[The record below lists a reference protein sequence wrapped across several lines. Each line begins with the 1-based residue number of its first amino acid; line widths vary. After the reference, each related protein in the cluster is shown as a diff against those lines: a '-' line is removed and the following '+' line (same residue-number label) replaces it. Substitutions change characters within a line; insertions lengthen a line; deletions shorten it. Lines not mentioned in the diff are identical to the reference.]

1 MTMRLTLVHPAI
13 GRRPGQS
20 YIRSWQMES
29 LPIAA
34 LAGLTPPDVE
44 IAFYDD
50 RMEPIDFDRPA
61 DLVAIPVET
70 YTARRAYQ
78 IASEFRR
85 RKVPVVMGGFH
96 ATLAPD
102 EVARYAEAVV
112 IGEAEGVWP
121 QVIED
126 ARSGRLKPRYR
137 ADTQPCLSEIRY
149 DRRVFAGKRY
159 LPIRL
164 VETGR
169 GCRFPCEFCAIQSF
183 FDRTSRRRPI
193 GALIEE
199 LKALKDGTKMFF
211 FVDDNFA
218 ADIGSTGEFAD
229 AIAPLGIRWITQM
242 SINAAHD
249 EALLARLSRAGCAGV
264 LIGFES
270 LDEAVL
276 RQMRKNFNR
285 MKGGYGDALANLRRA
300 NIRVYGTF
308 VFGYGETRP
317 EAYLEAAEFAI
328 DQGFYI
334 AAFNHLTP
342 FPGTPLYRRLEQ
354 EGRLLYDAWW
364 LDPRYRYNDLP
375 FRPDDG
381 DAAAVREGCLAARR
395 RFYGLRSIVKRFA
408 DPLNRGERVLARNFL
423 PINWMHHA
431 ELSVRDGFPLGDPAW
446 QGELLEVG

>member
-1 MTMRLTLVHPAI
+1 MKLRIVYPAI
-13 GRRPGQS
+13 GRKPGQD
-20 YIRSWQMES
+20 YIRSWQMEP
-29 LPIAA
+29 LPVAA
-34 LAGLTPPDVE
+34 LAGLTPPGVA
-44 IAFYDD
+44 IAFQDD
-50 RMEPIDFDRPA
+50 RLEAIDFDAPA

-102 EVARYAEAVV
+102 EVSRFADAVV
-112 IGEAEGVWP
+112 VGEAEPVWAN
-121 QVIED
+121 VIDD
-126 ARSGRLKPRYR
+126 ARAGQLQRRYKG
-137 ADTQPCLSEIRY
+137 AAQPCLSTIRY
-149 DRRVFAGKRY
+149 DRSLFAGKRY

-169 GCRFPCEFCAIQSF
+169 GCRFPCEFCAIQSY
-183 FDRTSRRRPI
+183 FDRTSRRRPTA
-193 GALIEE
+193 ALIDE
-199 LKALKDGTKMFF
+199 LRALAPTTKMFF

-218 ADIGSTGEFAD
+218 ADIPAAAEFAD

-249 EALLARLSRAGCAGV
+249 EALLARLARAGCAGV

-276 RQMRKNFNR
+276 RAMRKNFNR
-285 MKGGYGDALANLRRA
+285 MKGGYRDALANLRRA

-308 VFGYGETRP
+308 VFGYGETPP
-317 EAYLEAAEFAI
+317 EAYAEAADFAI
-328 DQGFYI
+328 EQGFYI

-342 FPGTPLYRRLEQ
+342 FPGTPLYARLQ
-354 EGRLLYDAWW
+354 SEGRLLYDAWW

-375 FRPDDG
+375 FRPENG
-381 DAAAVREGCLAARR
+381 DAAGVREGCLSARR
-395 RFYGLRSIVKRFA
+395 KFYGVRSILKRFA

-423 PINWMHHA
+423 PINWMHRA
-431 ELSVRDGFPLGDPAW
+431 ELSIRDGFPLGDPEW
-446 QGELLEVG
+446 RGDFIEVG